1 MQDSLLP
8 NGHLVG
14 TGEAS
19 RQSLSQSPV
28 LGRHGNKQRGARQMG
43 ERSQRE
49 AGRCTIISDPVT
61 CSGHDTQPCGHP
73 LCFTDQRTHSL
84 LPSSVPLTQTGS
96 TSPHTHTHTQ
106 AHTLPPNTHYSHT
119 HHSPSLT
126 HTHPHILLT
135 LLTHSTNTYTLHT
148 HKHPHTYT
156 PSHTHTHT
164 LFIPSHTHTLTH
176 SLPAHIHTHHHRA
189 YRSKDT
195 GNTGTQGQCSHT
207 RHMERVGTAQSPS

>member
-1 MQDSLLP
+1 MQDSLLH

-14 TGEAS
+14 TSEAS

-96 TSPHTHTHTQ
+96 TSPHTHIHRLTHFPPTHTTHTPITHPHSPTLTHTYFSHSSHTPQ
-106 AHTLPPNTHYSHT
+106 IHTLFTPTNT
-119 HHSPSLT
+119 LT
-126 HTHPHILLT
+126 HTHPH
-135 LLTHSTNTYTLHT
+135 
-148 HKHPHTYT
+148 
-156 PSHTHTHT
+156 THT
-164 LFIPSHTHTLTH
+164 LFMPSHTHTLNT
-176 SLPAHIHTHHHRA
+176 LLTCTHTH
-189 YRSKDT
+189 
-195 GNTGTQGQCSHT
+195 TQS
-207 RHMERVGTAQSPS
+207 QSLQE

>member
-28 LGRHGNKQRGARQMG
+28 LGRHGNKQRGAREMG

-61 CSGHDTQPCGHP
+61 CSGQDTQPCGHP

-96 TSPHTHTHTQ
+96 TSPHTHTHTHKHTQ
-106 AHTLPPNTHYSHT
+106 AHTLLTHSSLKITHPHSPTHTSHTPHTLHKYIHSSHPQTPSHIHTLTHSHT
-119 HHSPSLT
+119 HTLHTLT
-126 HTHPHILLT
+126 HTHPHT
-135 LLTHSTNTYTLHT
+135 LLTC
-148 HKHPHTYT
+148 
-156 PSHTHTHT
+156 THTHT
-164 LFIPSHTHTLTH
+164 PSQ
-176 SLPAHIHTHHHRA
+176 SLQEQRHRKH
-189 YRSKDT
+189 RDP
-195 GNTGTQGQCSHT
+195 GQCSHT